1 MRLTAACLL
10 LLSAIGRGAA
20 ASREIELKADLL
32 LGRMSD
38 ALLAFQELRSGAPAS
53 IRGALECRT
62 TNPVPHGCHTRA
74 AEAVFPFALRHQRT
88 GRFLNETLQLGDWL
102 VGMQLPEGSWL
113 ETPHSWWGT
122 TAHELLALAAA
133 TKVLATVL
141 GSEEQKARR
150 ERWIE
155 ACRRAADFV
164 VLKIRPGE
172 VPLSYLPTAAC
183 ALRLAAQLSP
193 GPTWEAH
200 AAELVEHTLGALTK
214 DGLLIEEGREG
225 VDVGIALGQT
235 IPALALYAILAR
247 DDRAGERAARIAYD
261 HLVFLWPDGSVDAS
275 WGARVQRWMIW
286 GSFGTYG
293 PTAGFAL
300 LAARNP
306 VFREAADRSLNM
318 LGACLLD
325 HGQDTGLVNGLAG
338 YGPWA
343 AERGRP
349 AESAPPA
356 APGAQARSA
365 EPVCLYPTVNA
376 LVGLAIALYWGDL
389 AGPTAPLP
397 HEVQPTCR
405 VFPSV
410 RAAVVHTGKL
420 SVSFAWPSLS
430 IPGVYQPRGGSVSHL
445 LCADFGTV
453 QCATPSLFVRPE
465 SLHLPRQR
473 GVSPLTPRIEF
484 RSGERWYSNIFDA
497 GATLESYSADPPQFA
512 FRGELCDMTGKSSGT
527 AYRLTYAVQGA
538 ELRKTLEIIGRKAPP
553 GTCVLEPMAVPAGA
567 QIFRNLDGVVFNTP
581 RGGCELRLLGPRT
594 GVVVEVPPGPP
605 QAYFPLLPA
614 VKTLPVR
621 VRFLETGVTTACWE
635 IRRME

>member
-1 MRLTAACLL
+1 MRLAAICLL
-10 LLSAIGRGAA
+10 LLSPLGRGAA

-32 LGRMSD
+32 LGRMCD
-38 ALLAFQELRSGAPAS
+38 ALLAFQEQRSSAPESA
-53 IRGALECRT
+53 RGALECRT
-62 TNPVPHGCHTRA
+62 TNPVPHGYHTRG
-74 AEAVFPFALRHQRT
+74 AEAVFPFALRYQRT

-122 TAHELLALAAA
+122 TAHELLALAASM
-133 TKVLATVL
+133 KVLATVL

-155 ACRRAADFV
+155 ACRRASDFI
-164 VLKIRPGE
+164 VLKIRPGD

-214 DGLLIEEGREG
+214 DGLFIEEGREG
-225 VDVGIALGQT
+225 VDVGISLGQT

-247 DDRAGERAARIAYD
+247 DDRTGERAARIAYD
-261 HLVFLWPDGSVDAS
+261 HLVFLWPDGSVDAG
-275 WGARVQRWMIW
+275 WGSRMHRWTIW
-286 GSFGTYG
+286 GSFGAYG
-293 PTAGFAL
+293 PAAGFAL
-300 LAARNP
+300 LSARNP
-306 VFREAADRSLNM
+306 VFREAADRSIGM
-318 LGACLLD
+318 LGACLLE
-325 HGQDTGLVNGLAG
+325 NGLAG

-349 AESAPPA
+349 PAPPEPA
-356 APGAQARSA
+356 AQGRPA
-365 EPVCLYPTVNA
+365 EQICLYPTVNA
-376 LVGLAIALYWGDL
+376 LVGLAMALYWGDL

-397 HEVQPTCR
+397 HEVHPACR

-410 RAAVVHTGKL
+410 RAAVVHTGRL
-420 SVSFAWPSLS
+420 SVSFAWPALA
-430 IPGVYQPRGGSVSHL
+430 IPGVYQPRGGSVTHL
-445 LCADFGTV
+445 LYADIGTV

-473 GVSPLTPRIEF
+473 GTSPLTPRIEF

-497 GATLESYSADPPQFA
+497 GTTLESYSTDPPQFV
-512 FRGELCDMTGKSSGT
+512 FRGELCDMTGKGSGT
-527 AYRLTYAVQGA
+527 SYRLTYAVQGPV
-538 ELRKTLEIIGRKAPP
+538 LRKTLEILGRRAPP

-581 RGGCELRLLGPRT
+581 RGGFELRLLGPRT

-605 QAYFPLLPA
+605 RGYFPLLPA
-614 VKTLPVR
+614 VKTLPVQL
-621 VRFLETGVTTACWE
+621 RFLETGVTTARWE
-635 IRRME
+635 IKRME